1 MHIVGQQWGHLAAS
15 SGGAGPVSFSQTI
28 QLSNRDISAEVAV
41 SSAIESSTGGAGHAA
56 HAQITHIVS
65 GAGAEQ
71 PMLSVIGR
79 SGTTSITLTLLVF
92 NGSAVAR
99 WIVNHW
105 E

>member
-15 SGGAGPVSFSQTI
+15 SGAQPVSVAQTI
-28 QLSNRDISAEVAV
+28 LLSNRDISAGVAV
-41 SSAIESSTGGAGHAA
+41 SSAIESSTGVGHAA

-65 GAGAEQ
+65 DAGAEQ

-92 NGSAVAR
+92 NGSAIAR
-99 WIVNHW
+99 WLINHW